1 MSNLQATLRQYF
13 RQESGATAVE
23 YGLVIG
29 LIALAIVG
37 GITAIATSINGTF
50 AEVETTMS

>member
-50 AEVETTMS
+50 TEVETTMS